1 MERFKVSGEELRGFY
16 NNPATPLE
24 DVFMDIEVDLAV
36 NNQVVCRYIVNGLEI
51 SENDESKFAE
61 VTLDQVETLE
71 YLTENSHDLVGIV
84 LRGWIDALPE
94 LQEKTE
100 KLSQRMRTLGLS
112 GLFKPIHDL
121 VQNCEFLIDS
131 VVTMKAMMGP
141 QFIGG
146 LPIDWAPAEQAS
158 KKTVTEALR
167 ALENKDF
174 VLLADVLEYDLNN
187 VLQMWSQHL
196 KALERSLNGEPA
208 GATFNPDQ
216 NRSDS
221 MGRKRIAN

>member
-24 DVFMDIEVDLAV
+24 EVFMDIEVDLAV
-36 NNQVVCRYIVNGLEI
+36 NNQVVCRYILNGMEI

-71 YLTENSHDLVGIV
+71 YLTENSRDLVGIV
-84 LRGWIDALPE
+84 LRGWIEALPE

-141 QFIGG
+141 QFVDGV
-146 LPIDWAPAEQAS
+146 PVDWAPAEQAS

-196 KALERSLNGEPA
+196 KALERSLNGESA
-208 GATFNPDQ
+208 GATINSDQ